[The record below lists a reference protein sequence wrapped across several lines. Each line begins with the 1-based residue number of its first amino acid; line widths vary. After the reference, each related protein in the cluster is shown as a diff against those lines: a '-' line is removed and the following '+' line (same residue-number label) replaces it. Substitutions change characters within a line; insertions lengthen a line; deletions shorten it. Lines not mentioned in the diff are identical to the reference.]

1 MLGIGNQN
9 GSGMTFDGYW
19 KQLTIAFKC
28 LAMLTLIL
36 AIFGIFSSA
45 IALTLANIVLKTVNE
60 VQIWRLFSSFLVD
73 SNILNVLVNLYI
85 LSTLMPELVIVH
97 SHSKKSIQ
105 QYMFSS
111 ISSSKTSTAIF
122 YSSFWASYFL
132 F

>member
-1 MLGIGNQN
+1 MLGLGNQN

-28 LAMLTLIL
+28 LAISTLIL

-45 IALTLANIVLKTVNE
+45 IALTLANIMLKTVNE
-60 VQIWRLFSSFLVD
+60 LQFWRLFSSFLVD

-85 LSTLMPELVIVH
+85 LSTVMPELVIVH
-97 SHSKKSIQ
+97 SHSKKNIQ
-105 QYMFSS
+105 QFLFSS
-111 ISSSKTSTAIF
+111 ISSSKASTAIS
-122 YSSFWASYFL
+122 YSSFWATYFL